1 MSDTSRLG
9 LPRIDAAQSQK
20 HVTHNEALD
29 VLDALVHLSVCA
41 RNVLAPPANVAEG
54 WQGLVGAAPQGVF
67 AGHALQVAIFRDG
80 AWAFYPP
87 RKGWRAYV
95 EPDKA
100 LLIFDGADWAR
111 LRVDVSE
118 LQNLKLLGV
127 GTNADAQNPFSL
139 KLNAALFAAVP
150 VSEGGTGDLR
160 MALNRQQ
167 ASNSVSQLYQSNWSG
182 RVETG
187 LMGDDKYR
195 IKVSA
200 DGAVWKEALV
210 IDPATGLVN
219 FPNGFADLR
228 APDPRAQVVNKG
240 NNILFAPFNVGD
252 GGTGDVRI
260 ALNREQAS
268 NTVSQLYQSNWS
280 GRVETGLMGDDKYR
294 IKVSADGAAWKE
306 ALVVD
311 PATGRVN
318 FPNGFADLRTPDP
331 RAQVVNKG
339 NNILFAPFNVG
350 DGGTGDVR
358 IALNRE
364 QASNTVSQLYQS
376 NWSGRVE
383 TGLMGDDKYRIKVSA
398 DGAAWKEAL
407 VVDPA
412 TARVSF
418 PNGLSDPTIAPS
430 VTGVNLLDDGGRF
443 AGNPEPVTP
452 AVTTFADATW
462 LTSVNGAT
470 RANYGV
476 ARPGGTLVP
485 ISDLLNKIRPIN
497 AQAGASEFFVL
508 QVTAGTGVVSPASVQ
523 GVNYYAPLSSA
534 RHVGRGVTAGL
545 YFRVIS
551 GALVMAQTDSI
562 TRMLIDGVSHDLW
575 TDAPAR
581 IFNATHGWKQMQMWQ
596 APLSGAVSGFWPMR
610 VTPGSVVLLAAPFVA
625 SGLQTFATDIGPLP
639 SQRVWR

>member
-167 ASNSVSQLYQSNWSG
+167 ASNS
-182 RVETG
+182 
-187 LMGDDKYR
+187 
-195 IKVSA
+195 
-200 DGAVWKEALV
+200 
-210 IDPATGLVN
+210 
-219 FPNGFADLR
+219 
-228 APDPRAQVVNKG
+228 
-240 NNILFAPFNVGD
+240 
-252 GGTGDVRI
+252 
-260 ALNREQAS
+260 
-268 NTVSQLYQSNWS
+268 VSQLYQSNWS